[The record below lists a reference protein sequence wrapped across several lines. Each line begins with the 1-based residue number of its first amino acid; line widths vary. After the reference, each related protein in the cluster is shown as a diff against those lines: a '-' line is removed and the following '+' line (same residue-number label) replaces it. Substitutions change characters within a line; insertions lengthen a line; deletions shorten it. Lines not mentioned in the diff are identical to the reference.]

1 MAQELSIR
9 GYNISY
15 LAQSLSGKDKSVQ
28 VIERIAIYW
37 LPYRIKFPWL
47 NFFAIFN
54 SIKHIN
60 PDILIQRISNADTGV
75 IGYYASKNAIPFV
88 WFCTDNESPFRWLHI
103 RKIFSGFSKKTR
115 PRRIASLLY
124 LPNATLIDLLRHYGM
139 KYVSHAFVLNEIQKK
154 HLKDEF
160 GKESSLLRSG
170 HQRASISL
178 NSTKK
183 FANKIVLWAG
193 NLGENKHPEKFI
205 QLANQLSN
213 SSYRFV
219 LLGDKP
225 GYIPVKDQLSKMDCN
240 VEWKGKIPFEENLKW
255 FDDAQFFV
263 NTSEKEGFP
272 NTYIQAWLRGIPVL
286 TLSCDPDSLIK
297 KHNLGFVCYSIDTM
311 SDLLL
316 SFTDEK
322 EYQNQCQEIQIFAEQ
337 NFTIEKTAT
346 NFLKQFGEDTN

>member
-1 MAQELSIR
+1 MHRRMLFPLFGFVPIMR
-9 GYNISY
+9 VRFDGCTF
-15 LAQSLSGKDKSVQ
+15 V
-28 VIERIAIYW
+28 
-37 LPYRIKFPWL
+37 KF
-47 NFFAIFN
+47 
-54 SIKHIN
+54 
-60 PDILIQRISNADTGV
+60 
-75 IGYYASKNAIPFV
+75 
-88 WFCTDNESPFRWLHI
+88 FRV
-103 RKIFSGFSKKTR
+103 FKKTR

-219 LLGDKP
+219 LLGDKLWV
-225 GYIPVKDQLSKMDCN
+225 YSSK
-240 VEWKGKIPFEENLKW
+240 
-255 FDDAQFFV
+255 
-263 NTSEKEGFP
+263 
-272 NTYIQAWLRGIPVL
+272 R
-286 TLSCDPDSLIK
+286 
-297 KHNLGFVCYSIDTM
+297 SI
-311 SDLLL
+311 
-316 SFTDEK
+316 E
-322 EYQNQCQEIQIFAEQ
+322 
-337 NFTIEKTAT
+337 
-346 NFLKQFGEDTN
+346 